1 MSKVLGEER
10 LGERLHCERAHLLV
24 EVGVHN
30 VLSQNLDC
38 TSAVHSKQALLGA
51 PLLENATLSTLMSNL
66 LRNLLS
72 NLLSNPLSSTLMSIP
87 LGNLLSNVLGNL
99 LSDCA
104 WCKY

>member
-1 MSKVLGEER
+1 MSKALGEEK

-38 TSAVHSKQALLGA
+38 TSAVHSKQALFGA
-51 PLLENATLSTLMSNL
+51 PLLENATLSTLMSNLMSNL

-72 NLLSNPLSSTLMSIP
+72 NLLSNPLSSTLMS
-87 LGNLLSNVLGNL
+87 NVLRNL